1 MSTNLQLQVPDQEIM
16 PNHRIGHNELICEL
30 RKTPTVLY
38 GIFTEVVRQFYLN
51 GTGYLEGCPKL
62 KWDANP
68 QKTDIWIDSELAWND
83 EHPEFR
89 PAIYVKLGELQYETP
104 LSPHTPVGFNMRDAV
119 YKYGRIG
126 KGTVSFVHVAQRAG
140 ESLIL
145 CDNTATF
152 LTNFSTPIRNDFCFS
167 RFVEVSRNPLAQ
179 SQPES
184 SLRYA
189 SVTTFTYWFGEDW
202 SIKLESPILKSLKV
216 LGLDIPSGQERWK
229 HDSISTNGKPP
240 EL

>member
-1 MSTNLQLQVPDQEIM
+1 MSTNLQLQVPNQEIM
-16 PNHRIGHNELICEL
+16 PNHAIGKNELICEL
-30 RKTPTVLY
+30 RKTPTILY
-38 GIFTEVVRQFYLN
+38 GIYTEVVRQFYLN
-51 GTGYLEGCPKL
+51 GSGYLEGCPKV
-62 KWDANP
+62 KWNFDPN
-68 QKTDIWIDSELAWND
+68 KTDIWIDSELAWND

-89 PAIYVKLGELQYETP
+89 PAIYVKLGDIQYETP
-104 LSPHTPVGFNMRDAV
+104 LSPHTLVGFNMKDAI
-119 YKYGRIG
+119 YHYGRIA

-152 LTNFSTPIRNDFCFS
+152 LTDFSTPIRNDFCFNS
-167 RFVEVSRNPLAQ
+167 FSEVSRNPLAQ

-184 SLRYA
+184 SQRYA
-189 SVTTFTYWFGEDW
+189 SVTTFAYSFGEEW

-216 LGLDIPSGQERWK
+216 VAFDIPSGQESWK